1 MTQSEFILLCVER
14 TLDPALVLEDET
26 MVEVLRHGTDE
37 DVVEYLDTAY

>member
-26 MVEVLRHGTDE
+26 MIEVLRHGTDE

>member
-1 MTQSEFILLCVER
+1 MTQNQFIAMCVER

-37 DVVEYLDTAY
+37 DVVEYLDNAY

>member
-26 MVEVLRHGTDE
+26 MIEVLRHGTDD